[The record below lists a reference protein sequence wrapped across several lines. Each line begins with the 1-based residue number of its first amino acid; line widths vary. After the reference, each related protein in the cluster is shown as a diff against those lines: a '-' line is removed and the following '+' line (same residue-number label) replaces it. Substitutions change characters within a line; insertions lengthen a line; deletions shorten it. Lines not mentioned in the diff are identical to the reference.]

1 MAGGG
6 KTNAPRLREVM
17 AVLGRYTIQM
27 DQMDVSK
34 TCFAPFGT
42 WQEQDLIPPRRLLR
56 INAHSH

>member
-1 MAGGG
+1 
-6 KTNAPRLREVM
+6 M
-17 AVLGRYTIQM
+17 AVLVRYTIQM